1 MSQGNRVTRT
11 IATQIRVNTGDE
23 LSLGGIRQHNEFA
36 RIDYVEFVPVS
47 APVVS
52 TVVET
57 ANDDFLQGGAGNDTI
72 FGGEGNDTLY
82 GESANDNSSSLLKG
96 SRTYNGHTY
105 LLSTAGTWAEAQ
117 AEAKRL
123 GGNLVT
129 VNTAQEEAWL
139 QNAFGTSQ
147 MYWMGFT
154 DEAVEGQWQWVSGEA
169 ITYTNWS
176 SIGPDNAHGIQHYG
190 VLNFGPGKQWDD
202 TDSSN
207 AWAWDG
213 SQWVMQSG
221 GVRGIIEINST
232 HNDTLVGGD
241 GDDILYGN
249 AGDDRLYGDAFDE
262 TSETQE
268 IVQLTTADSEAQ
280 KGGNDVI
287 YGGVGSDLLQGGA
300 GDDVLY
306 GTDAIAAGYFEIDIL
321 GGGSGRDTFVLGDV
335 NQAYYRGRW

>member
-1 MSQGNRVTRT
+1 MDVDQNLGSSLVSQGNRVTRT

-47 APVVS
+47 APVIS

-123 GGNLVT
+123 GGNLLT
-129 VNTAQEEAWL
+129 INDAAEEAWVRSTFSASERL
-139 QNAFGTSQ
+139 WIGLNDA
-147 MYWMGFT
+147 
-154 DEAVEGQWQWVSGEA
+154 DVEGQFKWVSGEA
-169 ITYTNWS
+169 VTYTNWAPGEPNNS
-176 SIGPDNAHGIQHYG
+176 GSAQDYG
-190 VLNFGPGKQWDD
+190 TINFNNQWDD
-202 TDSSN
+202 TSAN
-207 AWAWDG
+207 GAWEWNGQEWIWLDG
-213 SQWVMQSG
+213 L
-221 GVRGIIEINST
+221 RGIIEINST

-241 GDDILYGN
+241 GDDSLYGN
-249 AGDDRLYGDAFDE
+249 AGDDRLYGDAFENNPTSSLSNGLVGHWAFDE
-262 TSETQE
+262 TSGTQAKD
-268 IVQLTTADSEAQ
+268 LTDKNSGTLTNMTSSQWTAG
-280 KGGNDVI
+280 KVGN
-287 YGGVGSDLLQGGA
+287 SLKL
-300 GDDVLY
+300 
-306 GTDAIAAGYFEIDIL
+306 
-321 GGGSGRDTFVLGDV
+321 
-335 NQAYYRGRW
+335 